1 MLRKEVIMKPNSFFY
16 TVRQGFKNIW
26 RNRLF
31 SVASIATMTACILI
45 FGVFFSILM
54 NVTHMIRTL
63 EEEVG
68 VTALFDEGLE
78 EARMKEIG
86 AEIKKIDHV
95 TEVTFTSAEEAWKN
109 FQEEYFD
116 GNPEYAESFAADN
129 PLANSASY
137 TVQVDAIENQDAVV
151 AAIEKLDG
159 IRQVNQSAAATQ
171 TLIGF
176 NRLFTYV
183 SVAIIAVL
191 LVVAVF
197 LIANT
202 VNVGISVRREEIA
215 IMKLIETDEKVR
227 QQVDN
232 VYDQRQQLKQAIENE
247 KKKLSDEAWA
257 AVNARVD
264 STKKELEAQVK
275 AEDEKNQAYYDS
287 ASAQLQS
294 VYEANKEK
302 WRRMLYDRV
311 LAEDEE

>member
-1 MLRKEVIMKPNSFFY
+1 MSRKEVIMKPNSFFY
-16 TVRQGFKNIW
+16 NVRQGFKNIW

-31 SVASIATMTACILI
+31 SVASIATMAACILI

-86 AEIKKIDHV
+86 EEIKKIDHV
-95 TEVTFTSAEEAWKN
+95 TEVSFTSAEEAWAN

-137 TVQVDAIENQDAVV
+137 TVQVDAIENQNEVV

-176 NRLFTYV
+176 NRLFTY
-183 SVAIIAVL
+183 SP
-191 LVVAVF
+191 
-197 LIANT
+197 
-202 VNVGISVRREEIA
+202 
-215 IMKLIETDEKVR
+215 
-227 QQVDN
+227 
-232 VYDQRQQLKQAIENE
+232 QL
-247 KKKLSDEAWA
+247 
-257 AVNARVD
+257 RH
-264 STKKELEAQVK
+264 
-275 AEDEKNQAYYDS
+275 
-287 ASAQLQS
+287 
-294 VYEANKEK
+294 
-302 WRRMLYDRV
+302 RH
-311 LAEDEE
+311 

>member
-109 FQEEYFD
+109 FQEEYCTLTEIP
-116 GNPEYAESFAADN
+116 NMPRALRRTILW
-129 PLANSASY
+129 PIP
-137 TVQVDAIENQDAVV
+137 QV
-151 AAIEKLDG
+151 
-159 IRQVNQSAAATQ
+159 IR
-171 TLIGF
+171 F
-176 NRLFTYV
+176 R
-183 SVAIIAVL
+183 
-191 LVVAVF
+191 
-197 LIANT
+197 
-202 VNVGISVRREEIA
+202 
-215 IMKLIETDEKVR
+215 
-227 QQVDN
+227 
-232 VYDQRQQLKQAIENE
+232 
-247 KKKLSDEAWA
+247 
-257 AVNARVD
+257 
-264 STKKELEAQVK
+264 STR
-275 AEDEKNQAYYDS
+275 S
-287 ASAQLQS
+287 RIRIRS
-294 VYEANKEK
+294 
-302 WRRMLYDRV
+302 
-311 LAEDEE
+311 